1 MPIMDMDNI
10 RLPAVNRAEG
20 YFRRYFGQN
29 RKAKIVVSKRLAFY
43 AIGMSVSVEQAC
55 RFKKQKLA
63 CDHRK
68 QRNKLIPA
76 APEYWQPGP
85 ASGRGQAA

>member
-1 MPIMDMDNI
+1 MDMDNI

-63 CDHRK
+63 FHSQGFRCYRL
-68 QRNKLIPA
+68 R
-76 APEYWQPGP
+76 
-85 ASGRGQAA
+85 